1 MPPRQRRAP
10 PHRALSANMCRQ
22 RLAAST
28 RFLTPVRRLSRLT
41 WATVRR
47 RWPST
52 CASAADS
59 ASVPNL
65 PEPHPP
71 ARTMQADRLLE
82 ARLRAA
88 AVVDLAVA
96 AAVVDLAVAAA
107 VVVVAAEAAAL

>member
-28 RFLTPVRRLSRLT
+28 RFLTPVRRFSRLT

-65 PEPHPP
+65 PQPHPP
-71 ARTMQADRLLE
+71 ARTMQADRLQEAHRLE
-82 ARLRAA
+82 
-88 AVVDLAVA
+88 
-96 AAVVDLAVAAA
+96 
-107 VVVVAAEAAAL
+107 VVVVVMAEGAAVLAWAAEWGAA

>member
-22 RLAAST
+22 RLVVLT
-28 RFLTPVRRLSRLT
+28 RSRTPVRRFSRLT

-59 ASVPNL
+59 ALVLNL
-65 PEPHPP
+65 PQPHP
-71 ARTMQADRLLE
+71 ARTMQADHLL
-82 ARLRAA
+82 AHLRAA
-88 AVVDLAVA
+88 VT
-96 AAVVDLAVAAA
+96 AAVPVLAWEV
-107 VVVVAAEAAAL
+107 E